1 MPPDGA
7 PRNWWGDLAGTEP
20 GSVRKIATVSA
31 TVAIDKRHY
40 LEHGLS
46 LRAAATLAALLD
58 RTGSDLSCLASA
70 IASETPEC
78 QSTAHPHFINRSTE

>member
-31 TVAIDKRHY
+31 TVAIDKRRFSLSIA
-40 LEHGLS
+40 LERSTGPSVTSGDAKAELGPQKRES
-46 LRAAATLAALLD
+46 SSGEPLAA
-58 RTGSDLSCLASA
+58 
-70 IASETPEC
+70 
-78 QSTAHPHFINRSTE
+78 